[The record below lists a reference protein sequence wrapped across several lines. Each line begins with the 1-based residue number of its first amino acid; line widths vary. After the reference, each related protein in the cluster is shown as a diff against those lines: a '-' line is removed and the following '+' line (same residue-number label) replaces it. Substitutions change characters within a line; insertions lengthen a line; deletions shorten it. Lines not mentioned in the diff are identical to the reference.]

1 MAQSN
6 FSDPD
11 SGPAVTD
18 SDVNNCDLT
27 TEDIEYIRASFVES
41 LETSTGRTPLQCENI
56 DDQLSIDDIEDDFYW
71 VVGDVFHAMDRS
83 EVPTKHEEKKGY
95 FVALRDALFEWD
107 QDTLNDLKRRMSAD
121 GKTDKEINNA
131 KYFDAGLF
139 SGCISRRVPP
149 PSTLYWRVGAVFAL
163 YGKITD
169 TKKNKPLFNKLA
181 WRKAN

>member
-1 MAQSN
+1 VAQSN
-6 FSDPD
+6 FSDLD

-18 SDVNNCDLT
+18 SDVNNYELT
-27 TEDIEYIRASFVES
+27 IEDIKYIRASFVES
-41 LETSTGRTPLQCENI
+41 LETSTGRTPLQCENL
-56 DDQLSIDDIEDDFYW
+56 DDPPSINDIEDYFCS
-71 VVGDVFHAMDRS
+71 VVGDVFHAMDRAK
-83 EVPTKHEEKKGY
+83 VPTKHEAKKGY
-95 FVALRDALFEWD
+95 FVALCDAFFEWD

-169 TKKNKPLFNKLA
+169 TKKNKPLFNKLV